1 MKRIMKKG
9 ILLSALLLL
18 VTISNAQTDKMKD
31 LLEDT
36 DTELNDGMLTLR
48 FFDALSGEPV
58 EEALVIMA
66 GGEELRTDLAGK
78 IQFKVPEDGVYHF
91 KFKKEGYIEA
101 SYKFEVIA
109 SSIFNNR
116 FTVSPFTK
124 LGSVRIVLDWDR
136 RPADLDLHL
145 IKEGSYHLSFR
156 DTRVAADGS
165 AQLDRDD
172 TNGYGPETITINRT
186 DQSAIYTCYVV
197 DYTNHTNS
205 NSRALSQSKAT
216 VRVYNNNELTDTFY
230 VNRDRKGS
238 RWMVFQVVNGKVVPQ
253 LRVE

>member
-1 MKRIMKKG
+1 MKRVFIVLM
-9 ILLSALLLL
+9 L
-18 VTISNAQTDKMKD
+18 VGLVSISNAQIDKMKD

-36 DTELNDGMLTLR
+36 DTELNDGKLTLR

-58 EEALVIMA
+58 A
-66 GGEELRTDLAGK
+66 GGVIAIENGESLTTDPEGK
-78 IQFKVPEDGVYHF
+78 VQFAMPEDGVYTF
-91 KFKKEGYIEA
+91 VFKKEGYVEA
-101 SYKFEVIA
+101 TYKFEVIA
-109 SSIFNNR
+109 STVFFNR

-124 LGSVRIVLDWDR
+124 LGALRIVLDWDR

-145 IKEGSYHLSFR
+145 IKEGSYHVSYR
-156 DTRVAADGS
+156 DTRVTADGA

-186 DQSAIYTCYVV
+186 DQAAIYTCYIA
-197 DYTNHTNS
+197 DYTNHTNAG
-205 NSRALSQSKAT
+205 SRALSQSKAT
-216 VRVYNNNELTDTFY
+216 VRVYNNNELTDTFF
-230 VNRDRKGS
+230 VTRDRKGT

>member
-1 MKRIMKKG
+1 MKKS
-9 ILLSALLLL
+9 LLISALLLI
-18 VTISNAQTDKMKD
+18 VSISNAQIDKMKD

-36 DTELNDGMLTLR
+36 ETELNDGLLTLR

-66 GGEELRTDLAGK
+66 DGVEKRTDLAGK
-78 IQFKVPEDGVYHF
+78 IQFPVPEDGVYYF
-91 KFKKEGYIEA
+91 KFIKEGYIEA
-101 SYKFEVIA
+101 NYKFEVIA
-109 SSIFNNR
+109 STIFNNR

-124 LGSVRIVLDWDR
+124 LGALRIVLDWDR

-145 IKEGSYHLSFR
+145 IKEGSYHVSYR
-156 DTRVAADGS
+156 DTRAAADGS

-197 DYTNHTNS
+197 DYTNQTN
-205 NSRALSQSKAT
+205 NDSRALSQSKAT

-230 VNRDRKGS
+230 VTRDRKGS
-238 RWMVFQVVNGKVVPQ
+238 RWMIFQVANGKVVPQ